1 MGGNDP
7 ETAHSIAIRCNK
19 TTQTI
24 LHMPLRSSWI
34 FRRGEKPFMCRNLEL
49 DTYMM
54 LKGIVKKEIGTGP
67 ITVEQN
73 TKEGKIYNC
82 TERDQIEKAG

>member
-24 LHMPLRSSWI
+24 LHMPLCTSWI

-49 DTYMM
+49 DDY
-54 LKGIVKKEIGTGP
+54 LQEKSIKKDNNKSRGSNKKAYLRQEERGISA
-67 ITVEQN
+67 
-73 TKEGKIYNC
+73 
-82 TERDQIEKAG
+82 ERDKQIAG